1 MAAGAAALA
10 VASVIAASPANA
22 AVTSPGTQISSLTG
36 RHADRHAEAAVL
48 QLARLAAERVMTA
61 DLVAASKWISG
72 APVND
77 PAREEQV
84 LRDMDAKA
92 QELGIDRP
100 TVQRVFKDQMEANKL
115 VQYALHDRW
124 RDNPED
130 APTTAPDLSEIRDR
144 INRINGELLTAIGE
158 AAPVLSAPQCHA
170 VRDRATDT
178 VAEEEQL
185 DPLHTQGL
193 RRALAGLC
201 TAPPPGPGNA

>member
-170 VRDRATDT
+170 VRDRAADT